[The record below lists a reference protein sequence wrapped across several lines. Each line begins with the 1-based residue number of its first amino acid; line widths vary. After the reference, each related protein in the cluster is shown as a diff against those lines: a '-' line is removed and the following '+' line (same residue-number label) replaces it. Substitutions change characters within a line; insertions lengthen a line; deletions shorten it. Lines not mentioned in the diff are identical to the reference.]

1 MPPALSH
8 DQCRARMCC
17 CRGVKLKSEKKVSI
31 RLEELVKQWG
41 PDAGYDSS
49 NSSYPTGI
57 CTTCE
62 RALRKV
68 KNSALEASWGGLKP
82 PAWESFTAG
91 RIHGVRMCGSV
102 PDGGGDPV
110 ICDICVHVRG
120 NPIGQKGSKADLA
133 NFVHRSDITTPPPEV
148 ASKRGWC
155 EECCQSTSPGV
166 SHPCSAGGNHY
177 LSPCH
182 SWSGQSLL
190 VIIKN

>member
-17 CRGVKLKSEKKVSI
+17 CCGMKLKSEKKVSV

-68 KNSALEASWGGLKP
+68 KTSAPEASWGGLKP
-82 PAWESFTAG
+82 PAWESFSAG
-91 RIHGVRMCGSV
+91 RIYGVRMCGSV
-102 PDGGGDPV
+102 PDGGGDRV

-155 EECCQSTSPGV
+155 EVCSQPTGLGV
-166 SHPCSAGGNHY
+166 SHPCTPAGR
-177 LSPCH
+177 
-182 SWSGQSLL
+182 
-190 VIIKN
+190 K